1 MGLKASKVEFSMSQR
16 LSISL
21 NTHDE
26 QRISSYHADLKAA
39 CKFIS
44 HVNEK
49 VGPRTTRMILYY
61 GGKYI
66 YIHVICMYTHIPPGR
81 TFAKLLLGV
90 WLRCDLFRTFR
101 IVLGFAE
108 GWFRFSFRV
117 CLGFI

>member
-26 QRISSYHADLKAA
+26 QRISSYHADLKVA

-66 YIHVICMYTHIPPGR
+66 YIYMYICYMYVYTYPSGADVR
-81 TFAKLLLGV
+81 QTFIGGLVTL
-90 WLRCDLFRTFR
+90 
-101 IVLGFAE
+101 
-108 GWFRFSFRV
+108 
-117 CLGFI
+117 